1 MNEPRIE
8 LTADEFEKLTLEERM
23 AYMQSL
29 MSDLQER
36 LEETRRQAEH
46 TSNIV
51 FLRDWRN
58 RRRQPG

>member
-1 MNEPRIE
+1 MNEPRSE
-8 LTADEFEKLTLEERM
+8 LSADEFDKLSQEERM

-36 LEETRRQAEH
+36 LEDTRRQAER

-58 RRRQPG
+58 RRR

>member
-1 MNEPRIE
+1 MTNEPLIT
-8 LTADEFEKLTLEERM
+8 LTQDEFDELSLEARM
-23 AYMQSL
+23 AYMQAL
-29 MSDLQER
+29 MSDLQRR

-58 RRRQPG
+58 RAR

>member
-8 LTADEFEKLTLEERM
+8 LSADEFEKLTLQERM

>member
-8 LTADEFEKLTLEERM
+8 LSADEYDKLTQEERM

-29 MSDLQER
+29 MSDLQQR

-58 RRRQPG
+58 RRR